1 MIKQIFK
8 RVDTLLHI
16 YCCAAIFLV
25 AWSVSSIWLANWPAF
40 IVGVFSTVAAAFTK
54 EVWDYYHPD
63 KHKAEAID
71 IVSDCI
77 GLLTAAL
84 PVAVFY
90 IF

>member
-1 MIKQIFK
+1 MIKQIFSN
-8 RVDTLLHI
+8 VGTLLRV
-16 YCCAAIFLV
+16 YCCAAIFLL
-25 AWSVSSIWLANWPAF
+25 AWSVSSIWLADWPAF
-40 IVGVFSTVAAAFTK
+40 IVGVFATVAAAFTT
-54 EVWDYYHPD
+54 EVWRYYHPD